1 MFIATLICSDEA
13 CAEETEVVTPDLA
26 ELDVAACACGC
37 TLVVFGVSDWTEARL
52 PLRRRAPVGVLA
64 AAA

>member
-1 MFIATLICSDEA
+1 MLIATLICSDEA

-26 ELDVAACACGC
+26 ALDVAACACGC
-37 TLVVFGVSDWTEARL
+37 TLVVLGVSDWTEARL
-52 PLRRRAPVGVLA
+52 PAVRALA